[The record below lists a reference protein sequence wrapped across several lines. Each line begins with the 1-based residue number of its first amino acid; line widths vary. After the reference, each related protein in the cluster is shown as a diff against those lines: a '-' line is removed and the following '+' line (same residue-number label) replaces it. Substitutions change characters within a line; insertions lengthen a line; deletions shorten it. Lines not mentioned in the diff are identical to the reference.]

1 MLAGP
6 PSTTY
11 RASKFVRRH
20 RFGVAVAAAALI
32 LWLHLPS
39 LWRCRRAGSPRNATA
54 RTAKP
59 LPPSALTDFMTQM
72 FKVSD
77 PGETRGNSVTAR
89 EILDKA
95 SKDVDSGLANDP
107 QLQAQMMNTMGTVY
121 ENLGLFGQAE
131 PLLRHALEIRRQ
143 ILGNS
148 NKDTL
153 KSMYH
158 LSEVLT
164 WKGRRRR
171 GRKALPRVLRRPQD
185 VLGPEHRDTLTSM
198 NWLVWILFIEGQL
211 S

>member
-1 MLAGP
+1 
-6 PSTTY
+6 
-11 RASKFVRRH
+11 
-20 RFGVAVAAAALI
+20 
-32 LWLHLPS
+32 
-39 LWRCRRAGSPRNATA
+39 
-54 RTAKP
+54 
-59 LPPSALTDFMTQM
+59 M

-107 QLQAQMMNTMGTVY
+107 QLQAQMMNTMDIVY

-131 PLLRHALEIRRQ
+131 PLLRHALEIRRD

-153 KSMYH
+153 KSMYQ

-164 WKGRRRR
+164 WKGDAAEAEKLCRESFE
-171 GRKALPRVLRRPQD
+171 GRKTVRARKSRHPDLDELAGVDPIDRGTDPEAEKWALGTV
-185 VLGPEHRDTLTSM
+185 ETT
-198 NWLVWILFIEGQL
+198 
-211 S
+211 